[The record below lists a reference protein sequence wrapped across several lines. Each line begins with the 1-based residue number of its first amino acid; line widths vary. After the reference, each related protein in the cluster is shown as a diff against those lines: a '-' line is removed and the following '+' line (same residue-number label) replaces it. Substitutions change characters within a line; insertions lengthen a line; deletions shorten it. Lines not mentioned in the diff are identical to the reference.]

1 MMDTP
6 AYLNAVVG
14 QTNTLAQWAADNDPT
29 TPVPTCPEW
38 NLGDLV
44 DHVGATQLMVA
55 VLVGERLTDPS
66 RAFEAYSPAPS
77 DSALWHDW
85 LTDRAAGAQRAFEGV
100 DDTTPVWDPSGAEA
114 GVPFW
119 SRRLFGESAI
129 HLADAASALDQD
141 YELAPERAAA
151 AVDDWL
157 DTMTSRGY
165 WENVAGFAEAMSG
178 TGQTLRFRA
187 SDTDGDW
194 IARREEDRIV
204 LAHGPGATAES
215 AGPGADVTVEGPAV
229 ELMLVISRR
238 RPLAS
243 ARSLVIDGDRT
254 LIEHWIDHMDWVAG

>member
-1 MMDTP
+1 MDTP

-44 DHVGATQLMVA
+44 DHIGATQLMVA

-66 RAFEAYSPAPS
+66 SAFEAYSPAPS
-77 DSALWHDW
+77 DSALWH
-85 LTDRAAGAQRAFEGV
+85 
-100 DDTTPVWDPSGAEA
+100 
-114 GVPFW
+114 
-119 SRRLFGESAI
+119 
-129 HLADAASALDQD
+129 
-141 YELAPERAAA
+141 
-151 AVDDWL
+151 DWL

-178 TGQTLRFRA
+178 TGQTFRFRA

-243 ARSLVIDGDRT
+243 ARSLVVDGDRA
-254 LIEHWIDHMDWVAG
+254 LIEHWIDHMDWVAA